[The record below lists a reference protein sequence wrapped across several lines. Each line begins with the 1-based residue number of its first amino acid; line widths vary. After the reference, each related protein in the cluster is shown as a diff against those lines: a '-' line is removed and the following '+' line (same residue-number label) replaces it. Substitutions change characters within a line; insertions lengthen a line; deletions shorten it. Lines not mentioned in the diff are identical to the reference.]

1 MAVMKF
7 TTRRTVF
14 ALVVAI
20 ATIAAPAVATF
31 AGAPPT
37 VAPRIL
43 AECTTSS
50 EPGNT
55 ELDCEPSSVSD
66 FSNTPSEMGLTEGNQ
81 GIESPENPQHGR

>member
-43 AECTTSS
+43 ADCTVSS
-50 EPGNT
+50 EPGNDA
-55 ELDCEPSSVSD
+55 LDCEPNSITD
-66 FSNTPSEMGLTEGNQ
+66 FGGGAPSEMDLTDTNPGTA
-81 GIESPENPQHGR
+81 SPSHNR

>member
-20 ATIAAPAVATF
+20 ATIAAPAVAAF

-37 VAPRIL
+37 VTPRIL
-43 AECTTSS
+43 AGCTTIS
-50 EPGNT
+50 EPGNDA
-55 ELDCEPSSVSD
+55 LDCEPNSIAD
-66 FSNTPSEMGLTEGNQ
+66 FGGAPSEMELTDTNPGVA
-81 GIESPENPQHGR
+81 SPSHNR